1 MRLGIVG
8 SREFL
13 DYSLLAATV
22 DSFVEK
28 TKIKVEK
35 IVSGGAKGAD
45 SLAARYA
52 SEHGYPLEEFKPDYG
67 KYGRGAPLKRNTDIV
82 ENSDTILAFVT
93 ASSRGTW
100 DTIRKAQAM
109 NKIVRIYNV

>member
-13 DYSLLAATV
+13 DYSLLAGTV
-22 DSFVEK
+22 DNFVEK

-35 IVSGGAKGAD
+35 IISGGAKGAD
-45 SLAARYA
+45 SLAVRYA
-52 SEHGYPLEEFKPDYG
+52 SEHGYPMVEFKPDYG
-67 KYGRGAPLKRNTDIV
+67 LYGRGAPLKRNTTIV
-82 ENSDTILAFVT
+82 ENSDIVLAFVT
-93 ASSRGTW
+93 ASSKGSW
-100 DTIRKAQAM
+100 DAIRKAQAQ